1 MINTSTNG
9 SHRVF
14 SQNESPYKGLSA
26 ELQAR
31 ILADRAQGYVNP
43 YRAEDSNV
51 LRRDMSHD
59 HANLWRPAYVRDVEK
74 ILHLPYYNRYADKT
88 QVFSF
93 YHNDDLTRRGLHVQ
107 LVSRIAR
114 NIGALLGLNLDLIE
128 AISLG
133 HDIGHT
139 PFGHAG
145 ERYLDELLM
154 AEAGIHFKHN
164 IQSARVLDVLFTR
177 NVSLQ
182 TLDGI
187 ICHNGEF
194 EQQEYCPTGVVDF
207 AQFDAQI
214 TECYMDKQA
223 DKRLQPA
230 TLEACVM
237 RISDI
242 IAYLGKDRQDAVIA
256 KIIPENYAFSSA
268 YLGTHNAKIINN
280 LIVDI
285 VEHSYGKNAICMSK
299 AAYDDLKAAK
309 DENYHV
315 IYQNEAVECKYRE
328 IIHPMFEELY
338 YRLLHDVKSGDENS
352 LIYKHHIEFINNGR
366 SHYRG
371 GDYRDENPN
380 LIVADYI
387 ASMTDD
393 YFLDLYRHLFPDS
406 PRRIE
411 YRSYF
416 E

>member
-1 MINTSTNG
+1 MNNRAF
-9 SHRVF
+9 SHK
-14 SQNESPYKGLSA
+14 ESPYKGLSP
-26 ELQAR
+26 ELQER
-31 ILADRAQGYVNP
+31 ILADRAAGVTNP
-43 YRAEDSNV
+43 HRADDANV
-51 LRRDMSHD
+51 LRRNMAHD
-59 HANLWRPAYVRDVEK
+59 RANLWRPAYVRDVEK

-93 YHNDDLTRRGLHVQ
+93 YHNDDITRRGLHVQ

-114 NIGALLGLNLDLIE
+114 NIGAVLGLNLDLIE

-145 ERYLDELLM
+145 ERFLDEFLY
-154 AEAGIHFKHN
+154 AETGMHFNHN
-164 IQSARVLDVLFTR
+164 IQSARVLDVLFAR
-177 NVSLQ
+177 NISFQ

-194 EQQEYCPTGVVDF
+194 EQQEYKPTGIMSFQV
-207 AQFDAQI
+207 FDENVAA
-214 TECYMDKQA
+214 CYA
-223 DKRLQPA
+223 DSAANKSLQPA

-256 KIIPENYAFSSA
+256 KIIPEDYAFSSA
-268 YLGTHNAKIINN
+268 YIGPHNAAIINN

-285 VEHSYGKNAICMSK
+285 IEHSYGKNAICMSK
-299 AAYDDLKAAK
+299 EAYNDLKEAK
-309 DENYHV
+309 SENYRV
-315 IYQNEAVECKYRE
+315 IYQNEAVDREYRDV
-328 IIHPMFEELY
+328 IRPMFQELY
-338 YRLLHDVKSGDENS
+338 YRLLTDVKSGDKNS
-352 LIYKHHIEFINNGR
+352 LIYKHHIDFINNGR
-366 SHYRG
+366 NHYRSN
-371 GDYRDENPN
+371 DYRDENPN

-393 YFLDLYRHLFPDS
+393 YFLDLYRHLLPNS
-406 PRRIE
+406 PRHIE